1 MAARADIMAGRA
13 YVSLFVKQDA
23 FTRGLQN
30 ARRQLSQFG
39 SDIQAL
45 GRQLVTISAA
55 AIVPLGLATRT
66 FANFDDA
73 MRAVG
78 AVTRASGSQLEAM
91 TEVAAELGRTT
102 SFTATQVA
110 MLMTELGRAGF
121 SPDQVNEMTGAVL
134 DMARATGTDATIS
147 SGIMASAIRQ
157 FNLQASEGV
166 RVADAFTAAANGSFN
181 SVEQLGESL
190 SYAGPIAADFNMSL
204 EDTLALLGGL
214 GNAGVQG
221 SMAGTALRRLLLI
234 TGSEAKKLQG
244 IFGVSFVDAA
254 GNARP
259 LVETLTEVQAATA
272 NLGTAAKAAKF
283 EEAFGDLGITAAS
296 IIGKGGQSIADLAD
310 DIKAAGGV
318 ASSTAASMDAGLG
331 GAFRII
337 MSAAEGLQLA
347 VGKSLETPLTKIT
360 KLGTDLLGA
369 VTKLVENN
377 EDAVVSFAK
386 WAAIIGGTGVA
397 LVAMGVSVSALSIP
411 MGGLLAAVG
420 LLGVAFRA
428 LIMPLNLVMFGI
440 RAMAVVASTARAAWL
455 AYVGAIAAVRVAL
468 LSLASSFG
476 ILRAATIASSLA
488 IGAYR
493 AILASTTLAISAA
506 RIATIAASA
515 AFTLARASVLALR
528 SAFVALRSSGI
539 AIQSAMIAISLTMA
553 LLRMR
558 FVAAA
563 AAVTS
568 FGLVARLSA
577 IASAS
582 AFAILRV
589 SSLAAAAS
597 MSILRSVSIA
607 AASSMGLMRLASLLA
622 ASAMTALRSVS
633 IATQA
638 TMAALSIG
646 FVALRSRIIATT
658 AAVGIFRA
666 ATALTRTVAISSA
679 AALATVRAG
688 FLAVGSGAI
697 FASTASAGLSVLG
710 VVLAAVTSP
719 AAIAA
724 AAVAAIGYYA
734 IQSASNFRGLGGA
747 VSSAIGVASESLSA
761 GLARMGQLFGELR
774 ITAVSAFGGIRD
786 AIASGDLALAAN
798 IALTGVRI
806 AFLQAMS
813 AIDDIV
819 GGSFGQTVATITSQ
833 IVGGD
838 FAGAWNTAVLGMS
851 NIWASFSNGIVVG
864 FSKAAKSVITLW
876 KSMVDSITNYLLQK
890 AGEGGVFGKFFEQI
904 SGVNVKEEMERNQQL
919 KAQEGIV
926 RKNLETAKSEVEG
939 ELATATQS
947 GDTEAMTR
955 LQEEL
960 AGLNRSIA
968 QLDGIQ
974 SPDIFDQVQAGT
986 YSDPATQEMANK
998 ANAAIEALRQ
1008 QASANLE
1015 QASGDVAAANAA
1027 GNTEIQ
1033 SQIQQLEGQLAA
1045 MKFQASASLA
1055 YAANQPSDSATGG
1068 VEGSA
1073 ENPVAKAAGSVTTAS
1088 AATSSVAGL
1097 IASSQGGGA
1106 ENQVVKEMRERRKEA
1121 KQAEKQRQEDNINLI
1136 DAVNRTSGVMVA

>member
-91 TEVAAELGRTT
+91 TQVAAELGRTT

-296 IIGKGGQSIADLAD
+296 IIGKGGQSIRDLAD
-310 DIKAAGGV
+310 EIKNAGGV
-318 ASSTAASMDAGLG
+318 AGATAASMDAGLG

-347 VGKSLETPLTKIT
+347 IGKSLETPLTKIT
-360 KLGTDLLGA
+360 KLGTDFLGA
-369 VTKLVENN
+369 ITRLVENN
-377 EDAVVSFAK
+377 EDVVVSFAK
-386 WAAIIGGTGVA
+386 WAAITGIVGVGLVA
-397 LVAMGVSVSALSIP
+397 LGVSVSALSIP
-411 MGGLLAAVG
+411 LGGLLAVVG
-420 LLGVAFRA
+420 LLGVVMRST
-428 LIMPLNLVMFGI
+428 LLPLNLLLFGI
-440 RAMAVVASTARAAWL
+440 RAMTVAVATARSAWMLLVASIASVRAAMVAMAASTIVLTSVFGLLRFVVASTSVVLVAARLSASAA
-455 AYVGAIAAVRVAL
+455 AI
-468 LSLASSFG
+468 SFG
-476 ILRAATIASSLA
+476 ILRTVTMACRTAFIALRASGFALQSALLATSLA
-488 IGAYR
+488 
-493 AILASTTLAISAA
+493 
-506 RIATIAASA
+506 
-515 AFTLARASVLALR
+515 F
-528 SAFVALRSSGI
+528 
-539 AIQSAMIAISLTMA
+539 A
-553 LLRMR
+553 LLR
-558 FVAAA
+558 
-563 AAVTS
+563 T
-568 FGLVARLSA
+568 
-577 IASAS
+577 
-582 AFAILRV
+582 RV
-589 SSLAAAAS
+589 
-597 MSILRSVSIA
+597 
-607 AASSMGLMRLASLLA
+607 
-622 ASAMTALRSVS
+622 
-633 IATQA
+633 
-638 TMAALSIG
+638 
-646 FVALRSRIIATT
+646 IATT
-658 AAVGIFRA
+658 AAIFTFQ
-666 ATALTRTVAISSA
+666 TATRTARGLMIAVTSTLA
-679 AALATVRAG
+679 AVRAG
-688 FLAVGSGAI
+688 FVAVGSGAI

-710 VVLAAVTSP
+710 AILAAVTSP
-719 AAIAA
+719 AVIAA

-734 IQSASNFRGLGGA
+734 LQSASSFRGLGGS

-761 GLARMGQLFGELR
+761 GLARMGQLFGELK

-786 AIASGDLALAAN
+786 AIATGDLALAAN

-819 GGSFGQTVATITSQ
+819 GGSFGQTIATITSQ

-838 FAGAWNTAVLGMS
+838 FAGAWNTIVLGMG
-851 NIWASFSNGIVVG
+851 NLWASFSNGIVVG
-864 FSKAAKSVITLW
+864 FSKAAKSVITIW
-876 KSMVDSITNYLLQK
+876 KSMVDSITNLLLRK
-890 AGEGGVFGKFFEQI
+890 AGEGGIFGKFFEQI
-904 SGVNVKEEMERNQQL
+904 SGVNVKEEMERNEKL

-926 RKNLETAKSEVEG
+926 RKNLETAKSQVEG
-939 ELATATQS
+939 ELATATQA
-947 GDTEAMTR
+947 GDTEAMNR
-955 LQEEL
+955 LMEEL
-960 AGLNRSIA
+960 SGVISSIA

-974 SPDIFDQVQAGT
+974 SPDIFDQVQSGT
-986 YSDPATQEMANK
+986 YSDPATQEMANS

-1008 QASANLE
+1008 QAAANLE

-1045 MKFQASASLA
+1045 MKFKASANLA
-1055 YAANQPSDSATGG
+1055 YAANQPSDSAMGG

-1073 ENPVAKAAGSVTTAS
+1073 ANPVAKAAGSVSTAS

-1097 IASSQGGGA
+1097 IAASQGGGA